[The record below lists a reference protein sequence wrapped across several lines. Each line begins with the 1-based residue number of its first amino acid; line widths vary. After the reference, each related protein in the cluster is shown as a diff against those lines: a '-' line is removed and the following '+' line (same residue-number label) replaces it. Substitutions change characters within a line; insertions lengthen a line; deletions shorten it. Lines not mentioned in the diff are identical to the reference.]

1 MKTTKTSFVR
11 MAACLIAAALTSVAC
26 GIESQ
31 DAPSLIGPS
40 GFGQSVTMNAVPDRL
55 PRDGSSQSVITI
67 SVRNDSGQPVSGQR
81 VTLGASH
88 GSLSQSDVVT
98 GNNGT
103 ATFTLTSPPPGSTGN
118 MIEVYA
124 TAVTGNFDNAV
135 TRSLSIAITG
145 PGNSTAP
152 TPQFVMTPENPGE
165 RETVTFDATTTT
177 DEGGPCGN
185 ACTYSWN
192 FGDGTTR
199 TGAIVT
205 HTFNAAGVYM
215 VTLTVTD
222 SGGASASRQ
231 RLVTVSRVASPTI
244 ASIAASPNPPLAG
257 QLATFSATVTPAPNR
272 TITNYEWNFGD
283 GTSQTTSGPTVTKRY
298 ATQGVYVVTLTVTQD
313 TGQTASLS
321 QQVNISGSAVSAT
334 ISISPTNP
342 LVGQRVHFTAL
353 NPTAPNGGTV
363 TSYEWSFGDSQSS
376 GGGSA
381 SGQSVSHT
389 YTVPATYTVRLTVTD
404 SNGVVGVFTRE
415 VPVGQV
421 ADDDEEED

>member
-1 MKTTKTSFVR
+1 MAAPAAASRSCDTPPSRKHRWPHWRTTPTSSPRSPKSPSTGRTRPATRSARGARSASTSETSEIPTSADRAPGSNPASRLRARRVRQRRVRFAHRTSSTVLMGERVPRGRMKTTKTSFVR

-124 TAVTGNFDNAV
+124 TAVTGIFDNAI

-298 ATQGVYVVTLTVTQD
+298 ATQGVYVVTL
-313 TGQTASLS
+313 
-321 QQVNISGSAVSAT
+321 
-334 ISISPTNP
+334 
-342 LVGQRVHFTAL
+342 
-353 NPTAPNGGTV
+353 
-363 TSYEWSFGDSQSS
+363 
-376 GGGSA
+376 
-381 SGQSVSHT
+381 
-389 YTVPATYTVRLTVTD
+389 
-404 SNGVVGVFTRE
+404 
-415 VPVGQV
+415 
-421 ADDDEEED
+421 